1 MLGSALA
8 RVAFA
13 TTARILENLMS
24 EYIYNIPA
32 QQLPIEREGWLI
44 VRTDEPAVLPTILTG
59 DDLGAVV
66 AVQLSSLASDS
77 EALNAWTA
85 GLPIE
90 LMMDD
95 PAAEFPL
102 LYRHTNLLDH
112 HPVRVVIPVRPGFA
126 KAVKVAVAL
135 EFAVRLDVGQPDPA
149 LIEELAAV
157 LEFYLRQSSVAQP
170 IEYFH
175 GTLLGLFHAE
185 PLPLWVIQ
193 DEEPGVMRY
202 VTDEGQETMVG
213 RLAEHQF
220 ALPPDASLVDWTEQA
235 LATAEDCRDCEFFL
249 SCGGYFKWP
258 RADYDCGG
266 VKRIFGLLRDAAA
279 ELRRDL
285 EAGPA

>member
-1 MLGSALA
+1 
-8 RVAFA
+8 
-13 TTARILENLMS
+13 MS
-24 EYIYNIPA
+24 ERIYNISA
-32 QQLPIEREGWLI
+32 QQLPIEREGWFI
-44 VRTDEPAVLPTILTG
+44 IRTGAPAELPAVLTA
-59 DDLGAVV
+59 DELGAVI
-66 AVQLSSLASDS
+66 AVQLLSLATDS
-77 EALNAWTA
+77 EALNAWA
-85 GLPIE
+85 ADLPIE

-135 EFAVRLDVGQPDPA
+135 EFAVRLEVGQPDPA
-149 LIEELAAV
+149 LIEELATV

-185 PLPLWVIQ
+185 PLPLWVIL

-202 VTDEGQETMVG
+202 ITDDGQETMVG
-213 RLAEHQF
+213 RLADSEF
-220 ALPPDASLVDWTEQA
+220 ALADDATLADWTEQA
-235 LATAEDCRDCEFFL
+235 LATAADCRDCAFFL

-258 RADYDCGG
+258 RADYDCMG

-279 ELRRDL
+279 ELRHDL
-285 EAGPA
+285 DAGPV